1 MTTRKNEDGSA
12 IPRSRRKPDKPIPP
26 GTCAG
31 AFGRNGATTSA
42 HQEPG
47 VEMMNGRFGKKNAE
61 SINPA
66 SLARVRNPEWGVSFQ
81 TRIRRKG
88 AITIA
93 ICFTAME
100 RTSDTQLALG

>member
-1 MTTRKNEDGSA
+1 MTPRKNEDGSA
-12 IPRSRRKPDKPIPP
+12 ISTSRRKTDKPIPP

-66 SLARVRNPEWGVSFQ
+66 SLARVRTRNGGSPFKSELGRTEKSQSLSGSNGWGGQ
-81 TRIRRKG
+81 AR
-88 AITIA
+88 
-93 ICFTAME
+93 
-100 RTSDTQLALG
+100 